1 DEQKKSRLC
10 IDYRKLNSICKT
22 DAEPLPRID
31 TLLDKLTNAKFFS
44 TLDLASGYW
53 HIPLHDK
60 DREKLAFVTSE
71 GLYEFQVLP
80 FGFRN
85 APAIFN

>member
-1 DEQKKSRLC
+1 LIKESNSCYSSPVTLAYKRDEQKKSRLC

-53 HIPLHDK
+53 HIPL
-60 DREKLAFVTSE
+60 
-71 GLYEFQVLP
+71 
-80 FGFRN
+80 
-85 APAIFN
+85 